1 MRNKFDE
8 QLDHLNDEMVEMGN
22 LCEKVISGAINITM
36 ADHDNNKVQEVL
48 DIDAEID
55 RKEREIE
62 NICMK
67 LLLRQQPV
75 ARDLRLISSAL
86 KMISDMERIG
96 DQAADIV
103 ELSKYV
109 KNSEIKH
116 EINLDEMSKEV
127 IKMVTGSVDSFVNK
141 DLYLARTVI
150 ISDDI
155 VDNYFDD
162 VKKKLTNLIAKSNE
176 DGEEFID
183 LLMISKYLER
193 IGDHATNIAEWV
205 EYSILGKHEPTEE

>member
-22 LCEKVISGAINITM
+22 LCEQVISGAINITI
-36 ADHDNNKVQEVL
+36 ADHDDNKVQEVL

-109 KNSEIKH
+109 
-116 EINLDEMSKEV
+116 
-127 IKMVTGSVDSFVNK
+127 
-141 DLYLARTVI
+141 
-150 ISDDI
+150 
-155 VDNYFDD
+155 
-162 VKKKLTNLIAKSNE
+162 
-176 DGEEFID
+176 
-183 LLMISKYLER
+183 
-193 IGDHATNIAEWV
+193 
-205 EYSILGKHEPTEE
+205 